1 MVLASLASR
10 AHILRFGANEF
21 AVVGE
26 GGIRV
31 CISARFMC
39 TLIMLTFEWPWH
51 MHGVFESDHGIAF
64 LHALSSLMSA
74 TMLMSDVCCLRCAS
88 LRY

>member
-31 CISARFMC
+31 YISARFMC
-39 TLIMLTFEWPWH
+39 TLIMLTLEWPWH
-51 MHGVFESDHGIAF
+51 MHGVGIGSWNCAF
-64 LHALSSLMSA
+64 ACAVVANVCDDL
-74 TMLMSDVCCLRCAS
+74 DV
-88 LRY
+88 